1 MLFVRLYVD
10 LTVIKVMKVIDR
22 WWWLSEMI
30 NCFDL
35 LIVEEFN
42 YIIFAVIVSDLKFN
56 KNILWDLFIL
66 GFYTS
71 LILI

>member
-10 LTVIKVMKVIDR
+10 LTVIKVMEVIDR